1 MFFSAFILPI
11 LIFLQK
17 KTTFI
22 GQLKS
27 LQQVLVSI
35 CVIFNFFIF
44 FLFFKVRNED
54 YLHGSNKHL
63 DLHCAKICI
72 TSKRILRK
80 QAGFNRKHST
90 TLISFAQESQS
101 KANCGGGIESIK
113 IDRRIPNISLLR
125 N

>member
-1 MFFSAFILPI
+1 MFLSAFILPI

-27 LQQVLVSI
+27 LQQVLLSI
-35 CVIFNFFIF
+35 CVIFIFFIF
-44 FLFFKVRNED
+44 FFLFFKKVRNED

-72 TSKRILRK
+72 TSKKILLK
-80 QAGFNRKHST
+80 QAGFNGKHST
-90 TLISFAQESQS
+90 TLISFA
-101 KANCGGGIESIK
+101 
-113 IDRRIPNISLLR
+113 
-125 N
+125 